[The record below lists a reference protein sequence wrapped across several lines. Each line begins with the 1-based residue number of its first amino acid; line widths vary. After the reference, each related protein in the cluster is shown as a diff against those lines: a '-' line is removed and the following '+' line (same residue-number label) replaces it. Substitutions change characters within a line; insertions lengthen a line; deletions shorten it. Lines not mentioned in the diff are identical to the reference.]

1 MKKVITLFILLLT
14 LSVGAQSQR
23 FIYEYKFSID
33 STARDVQKTE
43 IMFLDVMPKG
53 SRFYSKDVSES
64 DSIWAAAMDIH
75 VKRGIE
81 MDFSKI
87 KFKGKIRYS
96 VEKSYPDYSVNFFNS
111 LGIDMYMVKEGRK
124 QKWKILPDKA
134 KIGELAAQKAV
145 CEFVGRKWIAWF
157 TTEVFIQDGPYKFYG
172 LPGLIV
178 KLEDSSQTHSFEL
191 KGVKKL
197 PEGDEWK
204 SSGEN
209 KHGVDPLIKLNE
221 TKYKQAF
228 KDYCKDPMKS
238 EKLMQ
243 AQSRDILEIDDSGKL
258 VKTSNAKRNDRETQL
273 INQIKKENNI
283 LELDLLK

>member
-1 MKKVITLFILLLT
+1 MKKVTTLFILLLT
-14 LSVGAQSQR
+14 LSVCAQSQR
-23 FIYEYKFSID
+23 FIYEYRYSID
-33 STARDVQKTE
+33 STARDARETE
-43 IMFLDVMPKG
+43 IMFLDVIPKG
-53 SRFYSKDVSES
+53 SKFYSSDVFKS

-81 MDFSKI
+81 MDLSKI

-96 VEKSYPDYSVNFFNS
+96 VEKSYPDYSVSFFNS
-111 LGIDMYMVKEGRK
+111 LGIDRYMVEEGRK

-145 CEFVGRKWIAWF
+145 CEFAGRKWTAWF
-157 TTEVFIQDGPYKFYG
+157 TTDLLIQDGPYKFYG

-191 KGVKKL
+191 KGIKKL
-197 PEGDEWK
+197 PEGYEWK
-204 SSGEN
+204 NSGEN
-209 KHGVDPLIKLNE
+209 GFNLIKLNE

-228 KDYCKDPMKS
+228 KDYSKDPMKS

-243 AQSRDILEIDDSGKL
+243 AQSRDVLEIDDSGKL
-258 VKTSNAKRNDRETQL
+258 VKTSNEKRKEREMQL

>member
-1 MKKVITLFILLLT
+1 MKKVTTLFILLLT
-14 LSVGAQSQR
+14 LSVCAQSQR
-23 FIYEYKFSID
+23 FIYEYRYSID
-33 STARDVQKTE
+33 STARDVRETE
-43 IMFLDVMPKG
+43 IMFLDVIPKG
-53 SRFYSKDVSES
+53 SKFYSSDVFKS
-64 DSIWAAAMDIH
+64 DSIWAAAMDMH

-81 MDFSKI
+81 MDLSKI

-111 LGIDMYMVKEGRK
+111 LGIDRYMVEEGRK
-124 QKWKILPDKA
+124 QKWEILPDKA

-145 CEFVGRKWIAWF
+145 CEFAGRKWTAWF
-157 TTEVFIQDGPYKFYG
+157 TTDLLIQDGPYKFYG

-191 KGVKKL
+191 KGIKKL
-197 PEGDEWK
+197 PEGYEWK
-204 SSGEN
+204 NSGEN
-209 KHGVDPLIKLNE
+209 GFNLIKLNE

-243 AQSRDILEIDDSGKL
+243 AQSRDVLEIDDSGKL
-258 VKTSNAKRNDRETQL
+258 VKTSNAKRKEREMQL

>member
-1 MKKVITLFILLLT
+1 MKKVAILFIFLLT

-23 FIYEYKFSID
+23 FIYEYKYSID
-33 STARDVQKTE
+33 STAKDTPETE
-43 IMFLDVMPKG
+43 IMFLDVIPKG
-53 SRFYSKDVSES
+53 SKFYSSDVFKS
-64 DSIWAAAMDIH
+64 DSTWAAAMDMRA
-75 VKRGIE
+75 KRGIE
-81 MDFSKI
+81 TDLSKI

-111 LGIDMYMVKEGRK
+111 LGMDMYMVEDGRK

-134 KIGELAAQKAV
+134 KIGELTAQKAV
-145 CEFVGRKWIAWF
+145 CEFAGRKWTAWF
-157 TTEVFIQDGPYKFYG
+157 TTDVLIQDGPYKFYG

-191 KGVKKL
+191 KGIKKL
-197 PEGDEWK
+197 PEGYEWK
-204 SSGEN
+204 NSGKN
-209 KHGVDPLIKLNE
+209 GFNLIKLNE
-221 TKYKQAF
+221 IKYRQAF
-228 KDYCKDPMKS
+228 KDYGKDPMKS

-243 AQSRDILEIDDSGKL
+243 AQGRDIMEIDDSGKL
-258 VKTSNAKRNDRETQL
+258 VKTSDAKRKEREMQL

>member
-14 LSVGAQSQR
+14 LSVCAQSQR

-33 STARDVQKTE
+33 STARDVQETE
-43 IMFLDVMPKG
+43 IMFLDVIPKG
-53 SRFYSKDVSES
+53 SNFYSSDVFKS
-64 DSIWAAAMDIH
+64 DSIWAAAMDMH

-81 MDFSKI
+81 TDFSKI

-96 VEKSYPDYSVNFFNS
+96 VEKSYPDYSVIFFNS
-111 LGIDMYMVKEGRK
+111 LGIDRYMVEERRK

-134 KIGELAAQKAV
+134 KIGELVAQKAV
-145 CEFVGRKWIAWF
+145 CEFTGRKWTAWF
-157 TTEVFIQDGPYKFYG
+157 TTDLLIQDGPYKFYG

-191 KGVKKL
+191 KGIKKL
-197 PEGDEWK
+197 PEGYEWK
-204 SSGEN
+204 NSGEN
-209 KHGVDPLIKLNE
+209 GFNLIKLNE

-243 AQSRDILEIDDSGKL
+243 AQSRDVLEIDDSGKL
-258 VKTSNAKRNDRETQL
+258 VKTSNAKRKEREMQL

>member
-14 LSVGAQSQR
+14 LSVCAQSQR

-33 STARDVQKTE
+33 STARDVQETE
-43 IMFLDVMPKG
+43 IMFLDVIPKG
-53 SRFYSKDVSES
+53 SNFYSSDVFKS
-64 DSIWAAAMDIH
+64 DSIWAAAMDMH

-81 MDFSKI
+81 TDFSKI

-96 VEKSYPDYSVNFFNS
+96 VEKSYTDYSVIFFNS
-111 LGIDMYMVKEGRK
+111 LGIDRYMVEERRK

-145 CEFVGRKWIAWF
+145 CEFAGRKWTAWF
-157 TTEVFIQDGPYKFYG
+157 TTDLLIQDGPYKFYG

-191 KGVKKL
+191 KGIKKL
-197 PEGDEWK
+197 PEGYEWK
-204 SSGEN
+204 NSGEN
-209 KHGVDPLIKLNE
+209 GFNLIKLNE

-243 AQSRDILEIDDSGKL
+243 AQSRDVLEIDDSGKL
-258 VKTSNAKRNDRETQL
+258 VKTSNAKRKEREMQL

>member
-14 LSVGAQSQR
+14 LSVCAQSQR

-33 STARDVQKTE
+33 STARDVQETE
-43 IMFLDVMPKG
+43 IMFLDVIPKG
-53 SRFYSKDVSES
+53 SNFYSSDVFKS
-64 DSIWAAAMDIH
+64 DSIWAAAMDMH

-81 MDFSKI
+81 TDFSKI

-96 VEKSYPDYSVNFFNS
+96 VEKSYPDYSVIFFNS
-111 LGIDMYMVKEGRK
+111 LGIDRYMVEERRK

-145 CEFVGRKWIAWF
+145 CEFAGRKWTAWF
-157 TTEVFIQDGPYKFYG
+157 TTDLLIQDGPYKFYG

-191 KGVKKL
+191 KGIKKL
-197 PEGDEWK
+197 PEGYEWK
-204 SSGEN
+204 NSGEN
-209 KHGVDPLIKLNE
+209 GFNLIKLNE

-243 AQSRDILEIDDSGKL
+243 AQSRDVLEIDDSGKL
-258 VKTSNAKRNDRETQL
+258 VKTSNAKRKEREMQL

>member
-14 LSVGAQSQR
+14 LSVCAQSQR

-33 STARDVQKTE
+33 STARDVQETE
-43 IMFLDVMPKG
+43 IMFLDVIPKG
-53 SRFYSKDVSES
+53 SNFYSSDVFKS
-64 DSIWAAAMDIH
+64 DSIWAAAMDMH

-81 MDFSKI
+81 TDFSKI

-96 VEKSYPDYSVNFFNS
+96 VEKSYPDYSVFFFNS
-111 LGIDMYMVKEGRK
+111 LGIDRYMVEERRK

-145 CEFVGRKWIAWF
+145 CEFAGRKWTAWF
-157 TTEVFIQDGPYKFYG
+157 TTDLLIQDGPYKFYG

-191 KGVKKL
+191 KGIKKL
-197 PEGDEWK
+197 PEGYEWK
-204 SSGEN
+204 NSGEN
-209 KHGVDPLIKLNE
+209 GFNLIKLNE

-243 AQSRDILEIDDSGKL
+243 AQSRDVLEIDDSGKL
-258 VKTSNAKRNDRETQL
+258 VKTSNAKRKEREMQL

>member
-14 LSVGAQSQR
+14 LSVCAQSQR

-33 STARDVQKTE
+33 STARDVQETE
-43 IMFLDVMPKG
+43 IMFLDVIPKG
-53 SRFYSKDVSES
+53 SNFYSSDVFKS
-64 DSIWAAAMDIH
+64 DSIWAAAMDMH

-81 MDFSKI
+81 TDFSKI

-96 VEKSYPDYSVNFFNS
+96 VEKSYPDYSVIFFNS
-111 LGIDMYMVKEGRK
+111 LGIDRYMVEERRK

-145 CEFVGRKWIAWF
+145 CEFAGRKWTAWF
-157 TTEVFIQDGPYKFYG
+157 TTDLLIQDGPSKFYG

-191 KGVKKL
+191 KGIKKL
-197 PEGDEWK
+197 PEGYEWK
-204 SSGEN
+204 NSGEN
-209 KHGVDPLIKLNE
+209 GFNLIKLNE

-243 AQSRDILEIDDSGKL
+243 AQSRDVLEIDDSGKL
-258 VKTSNAKRNDRETQL
+258 VKTSNAKRKEREMQL

>member
-1 MKKVITLFILLLT
+1 MKKVTTLFILLLT
-14 LSVGAQSQR
+14 LSVFAQSQR
-23 FIYEYKFSID
+23 FIYEYRYSID
-33 STARDVQKTE
+33 STARDVRETE
-43 IMFLDVMPKG
+43 IMFLDVIPKG
-53 SRFYSKDVSES
+53 SKFYSSDVFKS

-81 MDFSKI
+81 MDLSKI

-111 LGIDMYMVKEGRK
+111 LGIDIYMVEDGRK

-145 CEFVGRKWIAWF
+145 CEFAGRKWTAWF
-157 TTEVFIQDGPYKFYG
+157 TTDLLIQDGPYKFYG

-191 KGVKKL
+191 KGIKKL
-197 PEGDEWK
+197 PEGYEWK
-204 SSGEN
+204 NSGEN
-209 KHGVDPLIKLNE
+209 AFNLIKLNE

-243 AQSRDILEIDDSGKL
+243 AQSRDVLEIDDSGKL
-258 VKTSNAKRNDRETQL
+258 VKTSNAKRKEREMQL

-283 LELDLLK
+283 LEMDLLK